1 MLCGFSHTVNNLLC
15 WLFTQCHFPRFVHI
29 MSTLSDAEQ
38 LSHSI
43 DYNSMFNYLS
53 TEGHLSMSQF
63 GASTSKAAMNSNLQ
77 VPP

>member
-1 MLCGFSHTVNNLLC
+1 
-15 WLFTQCHFPRFVHI
+15 

-53 TEGHLSMSQF
+53 TEGHLGMSQF
-63 GASTSKAAMNSNLQ
+63 GASISKAAMNSNL
-77 VPP
+77 